1 MTKIKLNNETLNQD
15 KKNPG
20 KGNILAVWKNKPGIL
35 KRKWSPTEW
44 QVRPF

>member
-1 MTKIKLNNETLNQD
+1 MTKIKLNIKPRQ
-15 KKNPG
+15 KKPWQ
-20 KGNILAVWKNKPGIL
+20 KHLLAVWKNKPGIL